1 MNRREQIAM
10 TPDEIRAFLVERR
23 IASIATNGRDGFPH
37 VVAMWYVPRDQTLA
51 FWTYAKSQKAVN
63 LRRDPHLTYLVEAGE
78 DYGELRGVQIK
89 GHAQISDD
97 PAQVQQLGEEL
108 WRRYSS
114 GGELSDAMRAM
125 IAAQARKRIAV
136 LVQPVDV
143 ASWDHRKLG
152 GVY

>member
-63 LRRDPHLTYLVEAGE
+63 LRRDPHLTCLVEAGE